1 MLAEIILKPKEQG
14 RVAGGV
20 NSSTLRPGKR
30 VRPFLLTVAV
40 LCGLANTAGSA
51 VPEVPPPCFGQTRLL
66 ASVPKP
72 KPPPLD
78 QLVYNDGDRVR
89 GHFVQREGDV
99 LVFKSERF
107 GVLRVSAADAEVILA
122 RPTAAAVAA
131 TEAPGEP
138 ADVTVE
144 RSPFSPLAMGLALKE
159 FFGSW
164 HGRFTVSAEMMKDS
178 SEHNSGTVDATLQRK
193 WKKDEVTIAGRYDYA
208 TLDQT
213 TASTDMV
220 RGSGVWRHDF
230 PDKLFSVYRPSVEWN
245 RADYRDGVPA
255 DYVLLQQEIVAG
267 INLFDADTRKLRVG
281 ISENLFD
288 TWVTPTPSH
297 VSQNVES
304 LFTEVEAKLPWRI
317 VVTDRAVW
325 YYSITDQTQGWE
337 NRFELSKKLTETLT
351 MGLRHEVRHNN
362 PDVRTADYRRLR
374 LLFGFDF

>member
-1 MLAEIILKPKEQG
+1 MLAEINLKPYEQRG
-14 RVAGGV
+14 VAGGV
-20 NSSTLRPGKR
+20 NSSTFRLGSRAR
-30 VRPFLLTVAV
+30 QFLLVVTLLWCSA
-40 LCGLANTAGSA
+40 TATKASIA
-51 VPEVPPPCFGQTRLL
+51 EVSPPFFGQTRLL

-89 GHFVQREGDV
+89 GHFVERDGDV

-107 GVLRVSAADAEVILA
+107 GLLRVSAADAEVVLA
-122 RPTAAAVAA
+122 RPTAAGVAA
-131 TEAPGEP
+131 ASAPGEP

-144 RSPFSPLAMGLALKE
+144 RSPFSPLAMGRALKE

-164 HGRFTVSAEMMKDS
+164 HGRFSVSAEMMKDS

-193 WKKDEVTIAGRYDYA
+193 WKKDEVQITGRYDYA

-245 RADYRDGVPA
+245 RAFYRNGVPA
-255 DYVLLQQEIVAG
+255 DYVLLQQEIGAG
-267 INLFDADTRKLRVG
+267 INVFDADTRKLRVG
-281 ISENLFD
+281 VSENLFD

-304 LFTEVEAKLPWRI
+304 VFTEVEAKLPWRI
-317 VVTDRAVW
+317 IVTDRAVW

-362 PDVRTADYRRLR
+362 PDVRSADYRRLR